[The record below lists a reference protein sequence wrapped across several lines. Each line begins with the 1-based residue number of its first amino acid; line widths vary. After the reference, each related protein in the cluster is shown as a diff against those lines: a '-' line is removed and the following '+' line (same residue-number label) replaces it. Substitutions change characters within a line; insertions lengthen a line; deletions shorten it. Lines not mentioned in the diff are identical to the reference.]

1 MDNTLKDEL
10 IGKEF
15 KVLDKGFVR
24 LIDVMGDDSAIVQ
37 AARVSYG
44 EGTKTVRED
53 RGLIRYLMRHRHTSP
68 FEMVEFKFH
77 IKLPIFVARQWI
89 RHRTANVNE
98 YSGRYSVIRDEF
110 YVPEIEEIRTQSQIN
125 KQGRSDEN
133 ISPELA
139 KNIAKKIED
148 TQSKLYSE
156 YEEFL
161 NLNVARELSRINLPL
176 STYTEWYWKIDLHN
190 LFHFLKLR
198 LDKTAQ
204 FEIRKYAEIMA
215 DIVKSI
221 VPLSYEAFEDYLL
234 NSVSFSKNELMFLKK
249 IFNNLPQISE
259 ESLLSFGFSKT
270 EAREFLDKLEIFNR
284 L

>member
-1 MDNTLKDEL
+1 MDKNLINELKN
-10 IGKEF
+10 KEF

-24 LIDVMGDDSAIVQ
+24 LIDVMGEDTAIVQ

-110 YVPEIEEIRTQSQIN
+110 YVPEIEEIRTQSQFN
-125 KQGRSDEN
+125 KQGRSEEN
-133 ISPELA
+133 ISEELA
-139 KNIAKKIED
+139 REVAKKIEA
-148 TQSKLYSE
+148 TQSKLYQE

-204 FEIRKYAEIMA
+204 FEIRKYAEVMA
-215 DIVKSI
+215 DIVKQI
-221 VPLSYEAFEDYLL
+221 VPLSYEAFEDYIL
-234 NSVSFSKNELMFLKK
+234 NAITFSKYELMFLKNF
-249 IFNNLPQISE
+249 IQGVSNINE
-259 ESLLSFGFSKT
+259 ETLLIKGFSKT
-270 EAREFLDKLEIFNR
+270 ESLEFIEKLKILNS

>member
-1 MDNTLKDEL
+1 MDKNLIEELKE
-10 IGKEF
+10 KEF

-24 LIDVMGDDSAIVQ
+24 IIDVMGNDSAIVQ

-98 YSGRYSVIRDEF
+98 YSGRYSIIRDEF
-110 YVPEIEEIRTQSQIN
+110 YIPESEEIRTQSQLN
-125 KQGRSDEN
+125 KQGRSNES
-133 ISPELA
+133 ISEDLA
-139 KNIAKKIED
+139 SEIARKIEN
-148 TQSKLYSE
+148 TQKKLYTE

-161 NLNVARELSRINLPL
+161 KLNIARELSRINLPL

-204 FEIRKYAEIMA
+204 FEIRKYAEVIA
-215 DIVKSI
+215 EIVKLI
-221 VPLSYEAFEDYLL
+221 VPLSYEAFEDYIL
-234 NSVSFSKNELMFLKK
+234 NAITFSKNELMFLRNN
-249 IFNNLPQISE
+249 FNNFLDLKE
-259 ESLLSFGFSKT
+259 ESLVSSGFSKT
-270 EAREFLDKLEIFNR
+270 EAREFLDKLSI
-284 L
+284 LDSL

>member
-53 RGLIRYLMRHRHTSP
+53 KGLIRYLMRHRHTSP

-133 ISPELA
+133 ISPDLA

-161 NLNVARELSRINLPL
+161 NLNLARELSRINLPL

-234 NSVSFSKNELMFLKK
+234 NSVSFSKNELLFLKN
-249 IFNNLPQISE
+249 IFNNLPQINE
-259 ESLLSFGFSKT
+259 ESLISAGFSKT
-270 EAREFLDKLEIFNR
+270 ESREFLDKLEIFNR

>member
-1 MDNTLKDEL
+1 MDKNLIEELKE
-10 IGKEF
+10 KEF

-24 LIDVMGDDSAIVQ
+24 IIDVMGNDSAIVQ

-98 YSGRYSVIRDEF
+98 YSGRYSIIRDEF
-110 YVPEIEEIRTQSQIN
+110 YIPESEEIRTQSQLN
-125 KQGRSDEN
+125 KQGRSNES
-133 ISPELA
+133 ISEDLA
-139 KNIAKKIED
+139 SEIARKIEN
-148 TQSKLYSE
+148 TQKKLYAE

-161 NLNVARELSRINLPL
+161 KLNIARELSRINLPL

-204 FEIRKYAEIMA
+204 FEIRKYAEVIA
-215 DIVKSI
+215 EIVKLI
-221 VPLSYEAFEDYLL
+221 VPLSYEAFEDYIL
-234 NSVSFSKNELMFLKK
+234 NAITFSKNELMFLRNN
-249 IFNNLPQISE
+249 FNNFLDLKE
-259 ESLLSFGFSKT
+259 ESLVSSGFSKT
-270 EAREFLDKLEIFNR
+270 EAREFLDKLSI
-284 L
+284 LDSL